1 MTFFLAFILRT
12 GQKAI
17 VTNWRYIALSPISD
31 TKTNIIVSVR
41 TDFTAL
47 DFS

>member
-12 GQKAI
+12 GQKVI
-17 VTNWRYIALSPISD
+17 VVSWRYVALPPISVM
-31 TKTNIIVSVR
+31 KTDKFVSVR

>member
-1 MTFFLAFILRT
+1 MTFFLAFFLRT
-12 GQKAI
+12 GQK
-17 VTNWRYIALSPISD
+17 VTVAGWRYDARSPISD
-31 TKTNIIVSVR
+31 TKTNIIDSVR